1 LTLMRAK
8 PPAAFKTR
16 SDIARYFGGN
26 AIECLICGRRFKRLH
41 THLAA
46 KHGMAADDYKKRH
59 RRAPR
64 RLCIYLGRALH
75 SPRLITKQFD
85 DLSRCRLQIGQMIP
99 DHVIDIPGSLCPK
112 TTLRRDAAHQGC

>member
-1 LTLMRAK
+1 
-8 PPAAFKTR
+8 
-16 SDIARYFGGN
+16 
-26 AIECLICGRRFKRLH
+26 
-41 THLAA
+41 
-46 KHGMAADDYKKRH
+46 MAADDYKKRH

-99 DHVIDIPGSLCPK
+99 DHVIDIPGSLCPNNVDHAVHAPAIQEWYGHAVQPVWSSGAH
-112 TTLRRDAAHQGC
+112 RRHR